1 MRVLLL
7 GLILALPAT
16 LLAETPE
23 APDDALSWLQ
33 KIATAAHEL
42 NYSGTF
48 IYQYGTHTE
57 TSRIVHAV
65 DSSGE
70 HEKLEILD
78 GLPRE
83 IIRNNDEV
91 QCFLPESKT
100 VKVEKRLQRK
110 PFPALLPE
118 QLNNLSESYLI
129 KLGGHDRIA
138 GFYCQALLLEPK
150 DDLRYGYHLWAETN
164 SGLLLK
170 ASMLDEKND
179 VVEQMTFTQLNI
191 GGPIDEEM
199 LRPKYPAKA
208 TGWRYDRSG
217 QTELI
222 STETGWSV
230 KNPLAGFKKIMETK
244 RMVSGKP
251 VPISH
256 IVYSDGLAAISVFIE
271 PRTPGDKPL
280 NGVSKRGALNI
291 YTKPLDDYQVT
302 VLGEA
307 PPMTVMKIGNSVY
320 FTNK

>member
-7 GLILALPAT
+7 SLFLAWPAT
-16 LLAETPE
+16 LLADNA
-23 APDDALSWLQ
+23 APSDDVLAWLQ
-33 KIATAAHEL
+33 KIASAAHEL

-48 IYQYGTHTE
+48 IYQYGNHTE

-70 HEKLEILD
+70 HEKLEIMD

-100 VKVEKRLQRK
+100 VKVEKRRATK
-110 PFPALLPE
+110 VFPALLPE
-118 QLNNLSESYLI
+118 YLSNLGESYVI
-129 KLGGHDRIA
+129 TKGEQERIA
-138 GFYCQALLLEPK
+138 GFDCQALLLQPK
-150 DDLRYGYHLWAETN
+150 DGLRYGHRFWADIN

-179 VVEQMTFTQLNI
+179 VVEQFSFTQLNI

-199 LRPKYPAKA
+199 LKPKYPSK
-208 TGWRYDRSG
+208 TVGWRYDRAG
-217 QTELI
+217 QPGPM
-222 STETGWSV
+222 STATGWSL
-230 KNPLAGFKKIMETK
+230 KSPPAGFKKIMEVK
-244 RMVSGKP
+244 RMISGKP

-256 IVYSDGLAAISVFIE
+256 IVYSDGLAAVSVFIE
-271 PRTPGDKPL
+271 PLNPGTKPL
-280 NGVSKRGALNI
+280 NGLSKRGALNI
-291 YTKPLDDYQVT
+291 YTKPVDEYQVT

-307 PPMTVMKIGNSVY
+307 PAMTVMQIGNSVSY
-320 FTNK
+320 TGK

>member
-7 GLILALPAT
+7 SLFLTWPAT
-16 LLAETPE
+16 LLAETPA
-23 APDDALSWLQ
+23 APGDALAWLQ

-48 IYQYGTHTE
+48 IYQYGNHVE
-57 TSRIVHAV
+57 ASRIVHAV

-91 QCFLPESKT
+91 ECFLPQSKT
-100 VKVEKRLQRK
+100 VKVEKRIQRK

-118 QLNNLSESYLI
+118 QLSNLSESYLI
-129 KLGGHDRIA
+129 KLGGHERIA
-138 GFYCQALLLEPK
+138 GFDCQALLLEPK
-150 DDLRYGYHLWAETN
+150 DGLRYGHHLWAETK

-199 LRPKYPAKA
+199 LKPKYPAKTA
-208 TGWRYDRSG
+208 GWRYDRTG
-217 QTELI
+217 QPEPI
-222 STETGWSV
+222 SIETGWSV
-230 KNPLAGFKKIMETK
+230 RHTLAGFKKIMETK

-256 IVYSDGLAAISVFIE
+256 IVYSDGLAAVSVFVE
-271 PRTPGDKPL
+271 PLAPGVKPL

-307 PPMTVMKIGNSVY
+307 PPMTLMEIGNSVY
-320 FTNK
+320 YTGK

>member
-7 GLILALPAT
+7 NLFLVWPAT
-16 LLAETPE
+16 LLAEAPA
-23 APDDALSWLQ
+23 APDNALAWLQ

-48 IYQYGTHTE
+48 IYQYGNHTE

-70 HEKLEILD
+70 HEKLEIMD

-118 QLNNLSESYLI
+118 QLSNLSESYLV
-129 KLGGHDRIA
+129 KVGGHDRIA

-150 DDLRYGYHLWAETN
+150 DSLRYGYHLWAEIN

-170 ASMLDEKND
+170 ASMLDEKNE
-179 VVEQMTFTQLNI
+179 VVEQMTFTQLTI
-191 GGPIDEEM
+191 GGPIDEEA
-199 LRPKYPAKA
+199 LKPKYPAKA
-208 TGWRYDRSG
+208 AGWRYDRSG
-217 QTELI
+217 QPEPI

-230 KNPLAGFKKIMETK
+230 RNPLAGFKKIMEAK
-244 RMVSGKP
+244 RNVSGKP
-251 VPISH
+251 APISH

-271 PRTPGDKPL
+271 PRAPGVKPL

-291 YTKPLDDYQVT
+291 YTKPVSEYQIT

-307 PPMTVMKIGNSVY
+307 PPMTVMQIGDSVY
-320 FTNK
+320 YTGK

>member
-7 GLILALPAT
+7 GLFLAWPLT

-23 APDDALSWLQ
+23 APDDALAWLQ
-33 KIATAAHEL
+33 KIAAAAHEL

-48 IYQYGTHTE
+48 IYQYGNHTE

-129 KLGGHDRIA
+129 KLGGHERIA
-138 GFYCQALLLEPK
+138 GFHCQALLLEPK

-191 GGPIDEEM
+191 GGPIDEEA
-199 LRPKYPAKA
+199 LKPKYPAKA
-208 TGWRYDRSG
+208 AGWRYDRSG
-217 QTELI
+217 QPEQI

-230 KNPLAGFKKIMETK
+230 KNPLAGFKKIMEAK

-251 VPISH
+251 APISH
-256 IVYSDGLAAISVFIE
+256 IVYSDGLAAVSVFIE
-271 PRTPGDKPL
+271 PRAPGVKPL

-307 PPMTVMKIGNSVY
+307 PPMTVMQIGNSVY
-320 FTNK
+320 YTGK

>member
-1 MRVLLL
+1 MRILLFSL
-7 GLILALPAT
+7 FLSWPVT
-16 LLAETPE
+16 LLADTP
-23 APDDALSWLQ
+23 ATIDDGLAWLQ
-33 KIATAAHEL
+33 KITTAARQI

-48 IYQYGTHTE
+48 IYQYGNHVE

-65 DSSGE
+65 DDSGE

-91 QCFLPESKT
+91 QCYLPESKT
-100 VKVEKRLQRK
+100 VKVEKRIQRK

-118 QLNNLSESYLI
+118 QLTNLSESYLI
-129 KLGGHDRIA
+129 KLGGHERVA
-138 GFYCQALLLEPK
+138 GFDCQSLFLEPK

-179 VVEQMTFTQLNI
+179 VVEQMAFTQVNI

-199 LRPKYPAKA
+199 LKPKYPTKTA
-208 TGWRYDRSG
+208 GWHYDRSG
-217 QTELI
+217 QPEPIT
-222 STETGWSV
+222 TETGWSV
-230 KNPLAGFKKIMETK
+230 RNPLAGFKKIMEAK
-244 RMVSGKP
+244 RVVSGKSA
-251 VPISH
+251 PISH
-256 IVYSDGLAAISVFIE
+256 IVYSDGLAAISVFVE
-271 PRTPGDKPL
+271 PLFPGVKPL

-302 VLGEA
+302 VLGEVPA
-307 PPMTVMKIGNSVY
+307 MTVVEIGNSVY
-320 FTNK
+320 YTGK

>member
-7 GLILALPAT
+7 SLFLTWPAI
-16 LLAETPE
+16 LLAEMPA
-23 APDDALSWLQ
+23 APDDALAWLQ
-33 KIATAAHEL
+33 KIATAAHEF

-48 IYQYGTHTE
+48 IYQYGNHVE

-91 QCFLPESKT
+91 ECFLPESKT
-100 VKVEKRLQRK
+100 VKVEKRIQRK

-118 QLNNLSESYLI
+118 QFSNLSESYLI
-129 KLGGHDRIA
+129 KLGGRERIA
-138 GFYCQALLLEPK
+138 GFDCRALLLEPK
-150 DDLRYGYHLWAETN
+150 DGLRYGHRFWAETN

-170 ASMLDEKND
+170 ASMLDEKNN
-179 VVEQMTFTQLNI
+179 VVEQMAFTQLTI

-199 LRPKYPAKA
+199 LKPKYQAKA
-208 TGWRYDRSG
+208 AGWRYDRF
-217 QTELI
+217 EHPEPI
-222 STETGWSV
+222 STETGWSIR
-230 KNPLAGFKKIMETK
+230 NPLTGFKKIMETK

-251 VPISH
+251 MAISH
-256 IVYSDGLAAISVFIE
+256 IVYSDGLAAVSVFVE
-271 PRTPGDKPL
+271 PRAPGVKPL

-291 YTKPLDDYQVT
+291 YTKPVDDYQVT

-307 PPMTVMKIGNSVY
+307 PPMTVMEIGNSVY
-320 FTNK
+320 YTGK

>member
-7 GLILALPAT
+7 GLFLTLPAT
-16 LLAETPE
+16 LLAETPT
-23 APDDALSWLQ
+23 APDDALAWLQ

-48 IYQYGTHTE
+48 IYQYGNHTE

-118 QLNNLSESYLI
+118 QLSNLGESYLI
-129 KLGGHDRIA
+129 KLGGHQRIA
-138 GFYCQALLLEPK
+138 GFYCQVLLLEPK

-191 GGPIDEEM
+191 SGPIDEEM
-199 LRPKYPAKA
+199 LKPKYPAKA
-208 TGWRYDRSG
+208 AGWRYDRSG
-217 QTELI
+217 QPEPI

-230 KNPLAGFKKIMETK
+230 KNPLAGFKKIMEAK

-251 VPISH
+251 APISH
-256 IVYSDGLAAISVFIE
+256 IVYSDGLAAISVFVE
-271 PRTPGDKPL
+271 PRAPGVKPL

-307 PPMTVMKIGNSVY
+307 PPMTVMEIGNSVY
-320 FTNK
+320 YTGK